1 MDAPIHRIDESCEP
15 IDSKD
20 EQCQQITC
28 DLVSI
33 AGRYFMQLIEGLHH
47 QIDYTS
53 CDRVQAADKELD
65 CVYKSSKGHNSDAHT
80 TIERHHSALKITVRW
95 IGKYPE
101 W

>member
-53 CDRVQAADKELD
+53 CDRVQANVKELD
-65 CVYKSSKGHNSDAHT
+65 CMYTSSKGHSSDAHT
-80 TIERHHSALKITVRW
+80 TI
-95 IGKYPE
+95 
-101 W
+101 